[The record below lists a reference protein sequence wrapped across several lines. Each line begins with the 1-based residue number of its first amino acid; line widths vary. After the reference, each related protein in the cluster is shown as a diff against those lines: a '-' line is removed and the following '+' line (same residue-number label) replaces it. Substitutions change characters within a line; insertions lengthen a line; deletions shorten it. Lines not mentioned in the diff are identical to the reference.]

1 MSKFLQSNSRNQKS
15 ALKEAKTQER
25 VSGRNS
31 YKPFSSLM
39 IKSFSKASME
49 KSKESEKKNSR
60 SIVPSYLEKAYKR
73 AMQSL
78 ESISSKDKKNSIA
91 SIDSDVFKKNN
102 RNMISSQ
109 SSNIISMSSEELND
123 MHMLANRSELMY
135 IEEEQDQEYTTTD
148 RENAGKEPSCQ
159 CETEDGKYDSDRQ
172 FAKTY
177 CYKGF
182 DEHQSDP
189 DNEVLLSSP
198 QSRVKGNQNSR
209 LMFNH

>member
-1 MSKFLQSNSRNQKS
+1 MTKFLQSKTRNQKS
-15 ALKEAKTQER
+15 ALKEAKTQEK

-39 IKSFSKASME
+39 IKSFSKVSME
-49 KSKESEKKNSR
+49 KSKDSEKKNSH

-78 ESISSKDKKNSIA
+78 ESNSSKDKNSIA
-91 SIDSDVFKKNN
+91 SIDSDVFKNNN
-102 RNMISSQ
+102 RNIISSQ

-135 IEEEQDQEYTTTD
+135 IEEEQEQEYTTTD
-148 RENAGKEPSCQ
+148 RENAGMEPSCQ
-159 CETEDGKYDSDRQ
+159 CETEEDKYDSDRQ
-172 FAKTY
+172 FSKTY